1 MSTIELTPQVE
12 RLIEEYALRMESF
25 GMPPLAGR
33 IFAVMVLTDP
43 PEKSTQDLIQL
54 TGGSKG
60 ALSQTLRILEQ
71 FGHLEK
77 CPAPGQRGH
86 RWRLRKNFM
95 VEMFKSKMN
104 AIRGMRD
111 FWQSHMDIVGNL
123 SDNVQ
128 QNVREM
134 AEFHAFF
141 FEMVSHAFERW
152 SQVQI
157 ESENNKTDEGKGT
170 SR

>member
-1 MSTIELTPQVE
+1 MTPEVE
-12 RLIEEYALRMESF
+12 SLIEEYALRMESF

-86 RWRLRKNFM
+86 RWRLRKHFM
-95 VEMFKSKMN
+95 VEMFKSKMK

-111 FWQSHMDIVGNL
+111 FWESHRDVVGNL
-123 SDNVQ
+123 SDVVQ

-152 SQVQI
+152 TQVQDELI
-157 ESENNKTDEGKGT
+157 HKKTDEGKGT